1 MEAQSNNPPV
11 GSVTDRRAVC
21 KPAVV
26 VTSSVSVNL
35 TTSHPRL
42 LLVGWPSLE
51 LLAQQNSTSLLV
63 VGAGSDGAAVD
74 VVVNSLFIPFALGR
88 PMLSSRGLAAER
100 DRAGEVPEG
109 KT

>member
-1 MEAQSNNPPV
+1 MEAQSSNPPV
-11 GSVTDRRAVC
+11 GSVTERRAVC
-21 KPAVV
+21 NPAVV

-51 LLAQQNSTSLLV
+51 LFPQQNSTSLLV

-74 VVVNSLFIPFALGR
+74 IVVNSLFVPFALGR